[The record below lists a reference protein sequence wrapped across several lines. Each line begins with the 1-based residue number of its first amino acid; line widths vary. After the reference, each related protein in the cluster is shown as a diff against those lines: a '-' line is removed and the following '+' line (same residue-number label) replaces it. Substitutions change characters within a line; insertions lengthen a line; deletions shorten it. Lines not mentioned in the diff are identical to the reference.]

1 MNRKKKLI
9 SYQIVLLLCSFF
21 VIFFTYINSNN
32 KSSKTQIN
40 IDRIEDTAVQENE
53 KNLNIFYDIE
63 YKGLDLSGNRYV
75 LKSKKA
81 TIEKEEKERIAA
93 IKKEE
98 ERKKA
103 IANARDLDGVERIL
117 LLSGET
123 QYLNDRAIYY
133 FKDNSTLSVQSNKGI
148 YNNNTLDMIFE
159 EDVRANYGNSKLFA
173 EKAEYFNTKGFLI
186 ISKNVRLED
195 TKGNMFADKLIF
207 DIKDKQL
214 KIQSDK
220 NKLIN
225 ANVKLK

>member
-81 TIEKEEKERIAA
+81 TIEKEEKERVYM
-93 IKKEE
+93 ES
-98 ERKKA
+98 
-103 IANARDLDGVERIL
+103 VE
-117 LLSGET
+117 GT
-123 QYLNDRAIYY
+123 FY

-159 EDVRANYGNSKLFA
+159 EDVRANYENSKLFA

>member
-81 TIEKEEKERIAA
+81 TIEKEEKERVYM
-93 IKKEE
+93 ES
-98 ERKKA
+98 
-103 IANARDLDGVERIL
+103 VE
-117 LLSGET
+117 GT
-123 QYLNDRAIYY
+123 FY
-133 FKDNSTLSVQSNKGI
+133 FKDNSTLSVQSKKGI

-159 EDVRANYGNSKLFA
+159 EDVRANYENSKLFA

-186 ISKNVRLED
+186 ISKNVRLEY

>member
-32 KSSKTQIN
+32 KSSKTQMN

-81 TIEKEEKERIAA
+81 TIEKEEKERVYM
-93 IKKEE
+93 ES
-98 ERKKA
+98 
-103 IANARDLDGVERIL
+103 VE
-117 LLSGET
+117 GT
-123 QYLNDRAIYY
+123 FY
-133 FKDNSTLSVQSNKGI
+133 FKDNSTLTVQSNKGI
-148 YNNNTLDMIFE
+148 YNNSTLDMVFE
-159 EDVRANYGNSKLFA
+159 EDVRANYENSKLFA

-186 ISKNVRLED
+186 VSQNVRLED
-195 TKGNMFADKLIF
+195 TRGNMFADKLIF

>member
-32 KSSKTQIN
+32 KSSKTQMN

-81 TIEKEEKERIAA
+81 TIEKEEKERVYM
-93 IKKEE
+93 ES
-98 ERKKA
+98 
-103 IANARDLDGVERIL
+103 VE
-117 LLSGET
+117 GT
-123 QYLNDRAIYY
+123 FY
-133 FKDNSTLSVQSNKGI
+133 FKDNSTLRVQSNKGI
-148 YNNNTLDMIFE
+148 YNNSTLDMVFE
-159 EDVRANYGNSKLFA
+159 EDVRANYENSKLFA

-186 ISKNVRLED
+186 VSQNVRLED
-195 TKGNMFADKLIF
+195 TRGNMFADKLIF